1 MCRVCVCVC
10 VLPAFPGV
18 EASVRAAA
26 RRGGASGL
34 LRKWRADLRVRM
46 HATRA
51 VRGIQGFFP
60 FLKKHAPDAFL
71 PITSFTD
78 LARARIA
85 IDATLLTQKFV
96 YSEHVSGARHL
107 VGLGNVVHALRGVG
121 AVPIMVFDHPTERL
135 PQKRE
140 TNEKRAAQRTLRAFR
155 CAVETERSARV
166 RTLADAVHT
175 YDTFDE
181 ATKLATSAAVRGDAA
196 ARAVPAE
203 AARLAETVRALR
215 AAYEAQHARIAAHA
229 PLMESAAQRALHAAE
244 AGVYAAL
251 AEACVDGTQT
261 LLVCVPNDV
270 RGVPATSTAAW
281 LGKRST
287 ELCATYTR
295 NTRVVTD
302 AMYREGIELCRRLG
316 VPVLIVG
323 DGQGAPGDALD
334 DAPGDVHEAEGF
346 ASALVRASYADMV
359 ASEDSDVLL
368 YHVPLLRGLGARQP
382 ACELVDAARVRQAL
396 FPELGVPED
405 EADEA
410 RRAKLLQYALL
421 CGTDFNRTIPGL
433 GPVGAYRAVC
443 AHGTA
448 ERILMHMAHEPP
460 MPRDA
465 YLAHLADAARVFER
479 PPAVAAAAD
488 AAGLVRSAPDAR
500 DGVPRWA
507 AFLHTAPTPVRA
519 APAPERTRLAEA
531 HSLPRYL
538 EAS

>member
-1 MCRVCVCVC
+1 
-10 VLPAFPGV
+10 
-18 EASVRAAA
+18 
-26 RRGGASGL
+26 
-34 LRKWRADLRVRM
+34 M

-71 PITSFTD
+71 TITSFTD

-368 YHVPLLRGLGARQP
+368 YHVPLLPASVRGSPPGRA
-382 ACELVDAARVRQAL
+382 
-396 FPELGVPED
+396 ED

-465 YLAHLADAARVFER
+465 YLAHLATPRACLSGRRRSPPRPTPQGSCAARRTRATASRGGPRSCTRRRR
-479 PPAVAAAAD
+479 PCVRR
-488 AAGLVRSAPDAR
+488 LRRSAP
-500 DGVPRWA
+500 VSPR
-507 AFLHTAPTPVRA
+507 HTVCRGI
-519 APAPERTRLAEA
+519 
-531 HSLPRYL
+531 
-538 EAS
+538 